1 MRFSLRDFDFEL
13 PAGLIA
19 QHPAE
24 RRDQARLMVVHRAS
38 GRIEHAR
45 FAEVGEWLPPA
56 SLLVV
61 NDARVVPV
69 RLLGRKE
76 SGGRIEAVIL
86 EPPGSEAGPG
96 AYELDALV
104 KASRLRPGAR
114 LDFEAGVSAEVL
126 KRGEF
131 GRARLGFNFPE
142 PPAKV
147 FEAVG
152 LMPLPPYIKRKGG
165 SEADAALDRE
175 RYQTVYAR
183 SFGAVA
189 APTAGL
195 HFTPELLEALRNQ
208 GHETAALTLLVGY
221 GTFAPVREED
231 PTRHRLE
238 AERMALDADTAGRV
252 NRAQAAGR
260 KVVAVGTTGVRSLEF
275 AAGLGLPLRPY
286 EGWCDLFIHPGF
298 EFRVVDHM
306 VTNFH
311 LPKSSLLMLVAA
323 FAGLE
328 LIREAY
334 QTAVAEGYRF
344 FSYGDAML
352 IL

>member
-1 MRFSLRDFDFEL
+1 MRLSLADFDYDL

-24 RRDQARLMVVHRAS
+24 RRDQARLMVVDRES

-45 FAEVGEWLPPA
+45 FADIGQWLPHG
-56 SLLVV
+56 SLLAV

-69 RLLGRKE
+69 RVVGRKE
-76 SGGRIEAVIL
+76 SGGRVEAVIL
-86 EPPGSEAGPG
+86 EPPGPESGPG

-104 KASRLRPGAR
+104 KAGRLRIGAR
-114 LDFEAGVSAEVL
+114 LDFEGGLTAEVL
-126 KRGEF
+126 ETGEF
-131 GRARLGFNFPE
+131 GRARLCFRFPG
-142 PPAKV
+142 PPAEV

-152 LMPLPPYIKRKGG
+152 RMPLPPYIKREGG

-195 HFTPELLEALRNQ
+195 HFTPELLESLKRQ
-208 GHETAALTLLVGY
+208 GHETAVLTLLVGY

-231 PTRHRLE
+231 PTRHRLHP
-238 AERMALDADTAGRV
+238 ERMALGPDAAGRI
-252 NRAQAAGR
+252 NQARAAGR
-260 KVVAVGTTGVRSLEF
+260 KVVAVGTTDVRSLEF

-286 EGWCDLFIHPGF
+286 EGWCDLFIHPGY

-334 QTAVAEGYRF
+334 RTAVAEGYRF

>member
-1 MRFSLRDFDFEL
+1 MRLSLADFNFDL

-24 RRDQARLMVVHRAS
+24 KRDQARLMIVDRA
-38 GRIEHAR
+38 HAKIDHTC
-45 FAEVGEWLPPA
+45 FSDVDKWLPDG
-56 SLLVV
+56 SLLAV

-69 RLLGRKE
+69 RLVGRKE
-76 SGGRIEAVIL
+76 SGGRVEAVVL
-86 EPPGSEAGPG
+86 EPPGPEAGPG
-96 AYELDALV
+96 AYTLTCLV
-104 KASRLRPGAR
+104 KAGRLRPGVR
-114 LDFEAGVSAEVL
+114 LDFEGELRAEVIEV
-126 KRGEF
+126 GQF
-131 GRARLGFNFPE
+131 GRMRLRVDFPE
-142 PPAKV
+142 PPLKV

-152 LMPLPPYIKRKGG
+152 RMPLPPYIKREDGA
-165 SEADAALDRE
+165 ETNAALDRE

-183 SFGAVA
+183 APGAVA

-195 HFTPELLEALRNQ
+195 HFTPELLEALEAQ

-231 PTRHRLE
+231 PSRHQLH
-238 AERMALDADTAGRV
+238 AEWLTLGPNAAGRV
-252 NRAQAAGR
+252 NLARAEGR
-260 KVVAVGTTGVRSLEF
+260 SVVAVGTTVVRSLEF
-275 AAGLGLPLRPY
+275 SAGVGLPLRAHK
-286 EGWCDLFIHPGF
+286 GWCDLFIYPGYI
-298 EFRVVDHM
+298 FRVVDHM

-323 FAGLE
+323 FAGLD

-334 QTAVAEGYRF
+334 RTAVAEGYRF